1 MKFLFTIIGLFLVTF
16 IKAQTE
22 CIEVIAVPE
31 ELKIIKEKVLKKP
44 AVYKYTIVEG
54 KPAVYGYRLI
64 GGKLPVTE
72 EVTEVIQPSY
82 THVYNNTQNEKCKQ
96 VVKAI
101 TSTYLKVLTEEVEPK
116 IEKYLISEAI
126 EPRVERRCVTEAEY
140 EIINKVIV
148 IKDGSIRI
156 YNKNCE

>member
-1 MKFLFTIIGLFLVTF
+1 MALLFDNIPNILVTLV
-16 IKAQTE
+16 KAQTE
-22 CIEVIAVPE
+22 CIEIIAVPE
-31 ELKIIKEKVLKKP
+31 ELKIVKEKVLKKP
-44 AVYKYTIVEG
+44 AVYKYSVIEG

-82 THVYNNTQNEKCKQ
+82 THVFNNTLGEKCKETK
-96 VVKAI
+96 KAI

-116 IEKYLISEAI
+116 VEKYLISEAI

-140 EIINKVIV
+140 EIINKVII